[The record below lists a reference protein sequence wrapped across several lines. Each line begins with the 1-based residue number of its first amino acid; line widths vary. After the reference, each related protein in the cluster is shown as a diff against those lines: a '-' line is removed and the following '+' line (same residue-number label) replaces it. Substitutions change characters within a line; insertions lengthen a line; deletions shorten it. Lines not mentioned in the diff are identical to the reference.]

1 MDVNEEGSSVYE
13 SFSNAVSKLVN
24 RLNFCLIAIS
34 DIVIRV

>member
-13 SFSNAVSKLVN
+13 SVSNAVSKLVN
-24 RLNFCLIAIS
+24 RLNFSFS